1 MEADRRRVIL
11 ANVAAAVAALSAG
24 VSVVA
29 TRYVVGDT
37 DPVSLAFY
45 RYAVAGLCMLPLL
58 AVLWPKDGVA
68 RIEVGKIALCG
79 AVFYAFFPWSFSAA
93 LDFTTGARGAIGLA
107 TIPIQT
113 LIVAAIFGKELLSLR
128 AILSVLL
135 AFCGIA
141 SVFGPEA
148 LAADRPDLL
157 KGDALMLLAGF
168 SAALYSVFGRPTLM
182 RNGPLFVTA
191 LAMVFGCLFLMPVAW
206 SVNPDVFQPD
216 FTVEGWVAVIFLGT
230 LGGAI
235 QFSLFT
241 WALRWLPPS
250 RTVIYLCLNP
260 ISAMALSAAVLGES
274 VTTIL
279 LVGLVLVL
287 SGVLVANLKPRA
299 NPDSKPPAADE
310 AADPEG
316 RAARRPA
323 G

>member
-1 MEADRRRVIL
+1 MFL
-11 ANVAAAVAALSAG
+11 ANMAAATAALSAG

-29 TRYVVGDT
+29 TRYVVGET

-45 RYAVAGLCMLPLL
+45 RYVVAGLCMLPLL
-58 AVLWPKDGVA
+58 AVLWPKDGI
-68 RIEVGKIALCG
+68 RHIEIGKIALCG
-79 AVFYAFFPWSFSAA
+79 ALFYGFFPWAFSAA

-113 LIVAAIFGKELLSLR
+113 LVVAALFGKEALTLR
-128 AILSVLL
+128 AVVSVLL
-135 AFCGIA
+135 AFTGIA
-141 SVFGPEA
+141 AVFGPEA
-148 LAADRPDLL
+148 LSADRPDLL
-157 KGDALMLLAGF
+157 TGDFLMLLAGF

-206 SVNPDVFQPD
+206 AVNDAVFRPD
-216 FTVEGWVAVIFLGT
+216 FTGAGWGAVLFLGT

-260 ISAMALSAAVLGES
+260 ISAMALSAGLLGEP
-274 VTTIL
+274 VTLML

-287 SGVLVANLKPRA
+287 GGVLAANLKPRA
-299 NPDSKPPAADE
+299 SAAV
-310 AADPEG
+310 ADPED